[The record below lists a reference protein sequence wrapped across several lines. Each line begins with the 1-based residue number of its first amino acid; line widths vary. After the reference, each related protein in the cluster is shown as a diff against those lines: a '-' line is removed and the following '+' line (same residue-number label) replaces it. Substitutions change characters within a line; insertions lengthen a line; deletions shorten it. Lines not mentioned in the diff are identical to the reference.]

1 MRDRLGRRGAAA
13 ALCALCLNCGNA
25 VAEDARSNGSPR
37 ADEVLSR
44 VVNEAALAAQRGGA
58 DLSVNEN
65 NARATVQDNVA
76 RNLTT
81 GNNTITENSFSNV
94 TGIPMVVQNSGNNVV
109 IQNSTILNLQ
119 MK

>member
-1 MRDRLGRRGAAA
+1 MRDRLSRTSAAA
-13 ALCALCLNCGNA
+13 ALCALCMSTGIAMADDALRGSGPQASAGLGPA
-25 VAEDARSNGSPR
+25 VSDS
-37 ADEVLSR
+37 VL
-44 VVNEAALAAQRGGA
+44 ATQRGGA

-65 NARATVQDNVA
+65 NTKATVQDNVA

-81 GNNTITENSFSNV
+81 GNNTITESSFSNV